1 MEVWE
6 GGKVVVGVVGVE
18 GWVVLGVGVCWGFG
32 GVIFFWMVV
41 SWMMDGYVWERV
53 ESCHIFF

>member
-6 GGKVVVGVVGVE
+6 GGKVLGLLGGRLGGVFVGGCW
-18 GWVVLGVGVCWGFG
+18 GLGVD
-32 GVIFFWMVV
+32 FFWMVV